1 MYRFGRIV
9 VLTVF
14 STDSPQLLSQQ
25 QSGQHYGTTTE
36 RVVPI
41 PFGRESYRK
50 DEVMAGNAIE
60 LTDATFDEIVN
71 NSTEPVLVDF
81 WAAWCGPC
89 KMMSPIVEDL
99 ATDYTGKAKICK
111 LNTDEARDS
120 AIEFGI
126 SAIPTLL
133 LFKDGQVKKKW
144 VGLTS
149 KKELSE
155 ALNGLL

>member
-1 MYRFGRIV
+1 
-9 VLTVF
+9 
-14 STDSPQLLSQQ
+14 
-25 QSGQHYGTTTE
+25 
-36 RVVPI
+36 
-41 PFGRESYRK
+41 
-50 DEVMAGNAIE
+50 MAGNAIE

-71 NSTEPVLVDF
+71 NSDEPVLVDF

-89 KMMSPIVEDL
+89 KMMTPIIEDL
-99 ATDYTGKAKICK
+99 ATNYTGKAKICK

-133 LFKDGQVKKKW
+133 LFKNGQVKKKW

-155 ALNGLL
+155 ALDGLL

>member
-1 MYRFGRIV
+1 
-9 VLTVF
+9 
-14 STDSPQLLSQQ
+14 
-25 QSGQHYGTTTE
+25 
-36 RVVPI
+36 
-41 PFGRESYRK
+41 
-50 DEVMAGNAIE
+50 MAGNAIE

-71 NSTEPVLVDF
+71 SSDEPVLVDF

-89 KMMSPIVEDL
+89 KMMAPIIEDL
-99 ATDYTGKAKICK
+99 ATDYTGKAKVCK

-133 LFKDGQVKKKW
+133 LFKNGQVKKKW

-155 ALNGLL
+155 ALDGLL